1 MSLAIENFCVK
12 LQDTCQTK
20 WIFLVTCLSWCH
32 NYTSERKT
40 GLQKSQPLGWAV
52 TGVKTL

>member
-40 GLQKSQPLGWAV
+40 VLQKSQPLGWAV
-52 TGVKTL
+52 TGV